1 MNDYRHD
8 SESKE
13 QQVTDAIEISVKSL
27 FAAGVIIA
35 GIGIL
40 IFAWQQQVTTRS
52 KADTSLLG
60 DLGSFFSGTVG
71 VIWSLASVILFYL
84 ALKEQRKD
92 IKINQH
98 ALNLQINEL
107 EETRHVYVEQSEIF
121 RIQTFENTFFQ
132 LLQIYS
138 STVRDS
144 HWNPGFG
151 QGQSTGK
158 NIFIVWKQRLDEISY
173 GQLDEASI
181 QDEYGFYKHGDYTK
195 FEDTD
200 DDRKAFGNAYIKEY
214 KSFEDVLSQYFRQ
227 LYHIFKYIHLSRLIS
242 EERKPFYASL
252 VRAQLSQSELC
263 ALVFNSL
270 ITNHGN
276 PKFLFLIKEYQLIKN
291 LDRSNISEPFIWSF
305 FDNEIE
311 KVSDPFK

>member
-1 MNDYRHD
+1 MKL
-8 SESKE
+8 STK
-13 QQVTDAIEISVKSL
+13 AIEIIVKLL
-27 FAAGVIIA
+27 FIAGLIAGVI
-35 GIGIL
+35 GVT
-40 IFAWQQQVTTRS
+40 IFAWHQQVAIKL
-52 KADTSLLG
+52 KADTSLMG

-71 VIWSLASVILFYL
+71 AIWSLASVILFYL

-92 IKINQH
+92 IKINQD
-98 ALNLQINEL
+98 AFNLQLKEL
-107 EETRHVYVEQSEIF
+107 EDTRLVYIDQSNTF
-121 RIQTFENTFFQ
+121 KTQGFENTFFQ
-132 LLQIYS
+132 LLQLHS
-138 STVRDS
+138 NTVRDF

-158 NIFIVWKQRLDEISY
+158 NIFIVWKQRLDEISL
-173 GQLDEASI
+173 GRLDEASI
-181 QDEYGFYKHGDYTK
+181 QDEYGFHKEGDYIK
-195 FEDTD
+195 YEDSD
-200 DDRKAFGNAYIKEY
+200 DDRETFRVAYTKSY
-214 KSFEDVLSQYFRQ
+214 KLFEDVLSQYFRQ

-270 ITNHGN
+270 IKDHGN
-276 PKFLFLIKEYQLIKN
+276 SKFLFLIKEYQLIKN